1 MGKFDIKIDNRNFTI
16 VYSSVSTVLAA
27 EIDNCSFVDDTFSEM
42 KHFTAIID
50 NVEFKIIENNQTI
63 YKNPSDQKLRFDI
76 AFQIA
81 KKISENTYCSKEEI
95 QNFKQL
101 CEGFL
106 SKKSQRMPSELL
118 IASNIFN
125 QIIQLGYK
133 DMQNIENKRYEKINL
148 ALQLLKDCVS

>member
-1 MGKFDIKIDNRNFTI
+1 MGKFDIKIDNRNYTI
-16 VYSSVSTVLAA
+16 VYSSVSPILAA
-27 EIDNCSFVDDTFSEM
+27 EIDNCSFTDDTFSEI
-42 KHFTAIID
+42 KHFKAIID

-81 KKISENTYCSKEEI
+81 QKISKATFSSKDEM
-95 QNFKQL
+95 QKFQQL

-125 QIIQLGYK
+125 QLIQLGYK

>member
-1 MGKFDIKIDNRNFTI
+1 MHKFNIRIDNDNFKVEYENI
-16 VYSSVSTVLAA
+16 SSILAA
-27 EIDNCSFVDDTFSEM
+27 EIDNNSYIDNDFSEI
-42 KHFTAIID
+42 KHLKTIID
-50 NVEFKIIENNQTI
+50 KVEFKIIENNQTI
-63 YKNPSDQKLRFDI
+63 YKNPSDQRLRFDI

-101 CEGFL
+101 CERFL
-106 SKKSQRMPSELL
+106 NKQSQQMPAELL

-125 QIIQLGYK
+125 QLIQLGYK
-133 DMQNIENKRYEKINL
+133 DMQNIENKRYEKINI

>member
-42 KHFTAIID
+42 KHFKAIID

-101 CEGFL
+101 CERFL
-106 SKKSQRMPSELL
+106 NKQSQQMPAELL

-125 QIIQLGYK
+125 QLIQLGYK
-133 DMQNIENKRYEKINL
+133 DMQNIENKRYEKINI

>member
-42 KHFTAIID
+42 KHFKAIID

-76 AFQIA
+76 AFHIA

-101 CEGFL
+101 CERFL
-106 SKKSQRMPSELL
+106 NKQSQQMPAELL

-125 QIIQLGYK
+125 QLIQLGYK
-133 DMQNIENKRYEKINL
+133 DMQNIENKRYEKINI
-148 ALQLLKDCVS
+148 ALKILQDSID